1 MRTIVKILSV
11 AVAAA
16 CAVGMSACGS
26 KDGQD
31 ASGPASGAGAPT
43 SQASGGSTD
52 SAAQATGQS
61 AVAGAQEIEP
71 ITFTDEAIGL
81 TETCD
86 QLISDF
92 DAPQF
97 KELSSSENETIYLLH
112 CTLEFSGNLSFNSA
126 TDDTLKLS
134 DDNDKYHNA
143 TVRFS
148 GLEDDIKQAGLNP
161 INIDDYG
168 TNHVDGWFALEAWE
182 KGGKPYPLPEG
193 AMTLVY
199 ERGAL
204 SEKGSGKVYEAYL
217 NRAKVTAKNG

>member
-1 MRTIVKILSV
+1 MRTTVRILSIV
-11 AVAAA
+11 AVAA
-16 CAVGMSACGS
+16 CAVGLSACEDEVAQPGPGAGTATAGATS
-26 KDGQD
+26 SP
-31 ASGPASGAGAPT
+31 SGPASA
-43 SQASGGSTD
+43 
-52 SAAQATGQS
+52 
-61 AVAGAQEIEP
+61 AGAQSIEP

-97 KELSSSENETIYLLH
+97 KKLSSSENETIYLLH
-112 CTLEFSGNLSFNSA
+112 CTLEFSGNLSFNTE

-134 DDNDKYHNA
+134 DDNDKYHDA

-148 GLEDDIKQAGLNP
+148 SLDDDIKQAGLDP

-168 TNHVDGWFALEAWE
+168 SNHVDGWFALEAWE
-182 KGGKPYPLPEG
+182 MGGKPFTLPEG

-204 SEKGSGKVYEAYL
+204 SEKGSGKVYEAYS
-217 NRAKVTAKNG
+217 NRAKVTVKNG

>member
-1 MRTIVKILSV
+1 MRTTVRILSIV
-11 AVAAA
+11 AVAA
-16 CAVGMSACGS
+16 CAVGLSACENEVAQPGPGAGTATAGATS
-26 KDGQD
+26 SP
-31 ASGPASGAGAPT
+31 SGPASA
-43 SQASGGSTD
+43 
-52 SAAQATGQS
+52 
-61 AVAGAQEIEP
+61 AGAQEIEP

-112 CTLEFSGNLSFNSA
+112 CTLEFSGNLSFNTE

-134 DDNDKYHNA
+134 DDNDKYHDA

-148 GLEDDIKQAGLNP
+148 SLDDDIKQAGLDP

-204 SEKGSGKVYEAYL
+204 SEKGSGKVYEAYS

>member
-1 MRTIVKILSV
+1 MKLRTKEASRSQLQRAQRLHRREQRSRHGQTLVEGPQ
-11 AVAAA
+11 AVCELLA
-16 CAVGMSACGS
+16 CAPRLTR
-26 KDGQD
+26 DLY
-31 ASGPASGAGAPT
+31 
-43 SQASGGSTD
+43 
-52 SAAQATGQS
+52 
-61 AVAGAQEIEP
+61 I
-71 ITFTDEAIGL
+71 TDEAVGL

-112 CTLEFSGNLSFNSA
+112 CTLEFSGNLSFNTE

-134 DDNDKYHNA
+134 DDNDKYHDA

-148 GLEDDIKQAGLNP
+148 SLDDDIKQAGLDP

-204 SEKGSGKVYEAYL
+204 SEKGSGKVYEAYS

>member
-1 MRTIVKILSV
+1 MRTTVRILSIV
-11 AVAAA
+11 AVAA
-16 CAVGMSACGS
+16 CAVGLSACEDEVAQPGPGAGTATAGATS
-26 KDGQD
+26 SP
-31 ASGPASGAGAPT
+31 SGPASA
-43 SQASGGSTD
+43 
-52 SAAQATGQS
+52 
-61 AVAGAQEIEP
+61 AGAQEIEP

-112 CTLEFSGNLSFNSA
+112 CTLEFSGNLSFNTE

-134 DDNDKYHNA
+134 DDNDKYHDA

-148 GLEDDIKQAGLNP
+148 SLDDDIKQAGLDP
-161 INIDDYG
+161 IDYDDYG
-168 TNHVDGWFALEAWE
+168 TNHIDGWFAFGVPG
-182 KGGKPYPLPEG
+182 KGDKAYPLPEG

-204 SEKGSGKVYEAYL
+204 SEKGSGKVYEAYS

>member
-1 MRTIVKILSV
+1 MRTTVRILSIV
-11 AVAAA
+11 AVAA
-16 CAVGMSACGS
+16 CAVGLSACEDEVAQPGPGAGTATAGATS
-26 KDGQD
+26 SP
-31 ASGPASGAGAPT
+31 SGPASA
-43 SQASGGSTD
+43 
-52 SAAQATGQS
+52 
-61 AVAGAQEIEP
+61 AGAQEIEP

-112 CTLEFSGNLSFNSA
+112 CTLEFSGNLSFTTE

-134 DDNDKYHNA
+134 DDNDKYHDA

-148 GLEDDIKQAGLNP
+148 SLDDDIKQAGLDP

-168 TNHVDGWFALEAWE
+168 TNHVDGWLPL
-182 KGGKPYPLPEG
+182 KPG
-193 AMTLVY
+193 
-199 ERGAL
+199 R
-204 SEKGSGKVYEAYL
+204 
-217 NRAKVTAKNG
+217 RAASPTPCPRAP